1 MHIGRLQLF
10 YFKNHEEQHLQ
21 FCNGINCIT
30 GPNGSGKTNILDA
43 IYYLAN
49 TKSFFNGIDQ
59 QLIRHGQDFFSIHGF
74 FENENSTEILVNF
87 TKGKKT
93 LKKNGKTYNR
103 LIDHIGI
110 IQTVFITPYDISLIL
125 EGSEERRRFL
135 DFTISQT
142 DRSYLEQ
149 LSLYKKLLDQRNAF
163 LKQAEGRPV
172 DPILLETFDDRMAK
186 AGQIIF
192 EKRRDFIA
200 EFTSYFQELY
210 RFLSGDAEHPTL
222 LYVSEL
228 HEKPLL
234 DILFLSREKDRV
246 LQRTGSGIHKDD
258 LEFLLSDFPLK
269 KYGSQG
275 QIKSY
280 VIALKLAQYKYFLE
294 KTGKKPILLLDDI
307 FEKIDGNRAGK
318 LMELVARDY
327 FGQIIITDTHAD
339 RVKEHLEGLAVD
351 KKYFALEM
359 PVNTNAAPA
368 QNSSEDPD

>member
-1 MHIGRLQLF
+1 MHIGGLQLF

-43 IYYLAN
+43 VYYLAN

-59 QLIRHGQDFFSIHGF
+59 QLIKHGHDFFSIHGF
-74 FENENSTEILVNF
+74 FENDTTTEILVNF
-87 TKGKKT
+87 GKGKKT
-93 LKKNGKTYNR
+93 LKKNGKVYSR

-110 IQTVFITPYDISLIL
+110 IQTVFITPYDISLVL

-142 DRSYLEQ
+142 DRQYLEQ

-172 DPILLETFDDRMAK
+172 DPLLLETFDDRMAI
-186 AGQIIF
+186 AGQRIF
-192 EKRRDFIA
+192 EKRREFIA
-200 EFTSYFQELY
+200 EFTPYFQEFY
-210 RFLSGDAEHPTL
+210 GFLSGEAEHPTL

-228 HEKPLL
+228 HEKPLKDL
-234 DILFLSREKDRV
+234 LYLNRDKDRI
-246 LQRTGSGIHKDD
+246 LQRTGSGTHKDD
-258 LEFLLSDFPLK
+258 LEFLLGDYPLK

-307 FEKIDGNRAGK
+307 FEKIDGSRAGK

-339 RVKEHLEGLAVD
+339 RVKEHLDGLTVE
-351 KKYFALEM
+351 KKYYTLEK
-359 PVNTNAAPA
+359 PLNTNAEPV

>member
-1 MHIGRLQLF
+1 MHIGGLQLF

-43 IYYLAN
+43 VYYLAN

-59 QLIRHGQDFFSIHGF
+59 QLIKHGQDFFSIHGF
-74 FENENSTEILVNF
+74 FENDTTTEILVNF
-87 TKGKKT
+87 GKGKKT
-93 LKKNGKTYNR
+93 LKKNGKVYSR

-110 IQTVFITPYDISLIL
+110 IQTVFITPYDISLVL

-142 DRSYLEQ
+142 DRQYLEQ

-172 DPILLETFDDRMAK
+172 DPLLLETFDDRMAI
-186 AGQIIF
+186 AGQRIF
-192 EKRRDFIA
+192 EKRREFIA
-200 EFTSYFQELY
+200 EFTPYFQEFY
-210 RFLSGDAEHPTL
+210 GFLSGEAEHPTL

-228 HEKPLL
+228 HEKPLKDL
-234 DILFLSREKDRV
+234 LYLNRDKDRI
-246 LQRTGSGIHKDD
+246 LQRTGSGTHKDD
-258 LEFLLSDFPLK
+258 LEFLLGDYPLK

-307 FEKIDGNRAGK
+307 FEKIDGSRAGK

-339 RVKEHLEGLAVD
+339 RVKEHLDGLTVE
-351 KKYFALEM
+351 KKYYTLEK
-359 PVNTNAAPA
+359 PLNTNAEPV

>member
-1 MHIGRLQLF
+1 MHIGGLQLF

-43 IYYLAN
+43 VYYLAN

-59 QLIRHGQDFFSIHGF
+59 QLIKHGQEFFSIHGF
-74 FENENSTEILVNF
+74 FENDTTTEILVNF
-87 TKGKKT
+87 GKSKKT
-93 LKKNGKTYNR
+93 LKKNGKVYSR

-110 IQTVFITPYDISLIL
+110 IQTVFITPYDISLVL

-351 KKYFALEM
+351 KKYFALDM